1 MALDFGFAS
10 SSCLSHFRYRC
21 HWDLNP
27 SFGQRLSCILRME
40 ADRRQKE
47 KEKGNRSSSVMS
59 KKKLRKFEDRVKALL
74 RLVSSLMSKNRN
86 L

>member
-1 MALDFGFAS
+1 
-10 SSCLSHFRYRC
+10 
-21 HWDLNP
+21 
-27 SFGQRLSCILRME
+27 ME